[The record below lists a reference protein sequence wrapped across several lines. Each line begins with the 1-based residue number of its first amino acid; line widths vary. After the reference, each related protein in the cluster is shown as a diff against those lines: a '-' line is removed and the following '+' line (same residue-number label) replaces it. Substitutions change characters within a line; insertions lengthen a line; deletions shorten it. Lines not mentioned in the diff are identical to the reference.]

1 VPRVSRRRTI
11 AAPPD
16 EVWALV
22 SDPYNLP
29 RWWPRTL
36 RVENVERTKAGKR
49 SQWTKVLQTA
59 DGRAVRADYR
69 CVSSAE
75 NERFI
80 WEHQV
85 EDTPF
90 ARHLKSSALE
100 IGLRPEEGGTE
111 VTLTSRQALRGLS
124 RLGSPMMSRGQAAIL
139 EQALDGLERAL
150 APEGDAPG

>member
-1 VPRVSRRRTI
+1 LPKVTRRRTI
-11 AAPPD
+11 DAPVGD
-16 EVWALV
+16 VWELI

-69 CVSSAE
+69 CTSSAE
-75 NERFI
+75 NERYI
-80 WEHQV
+80 WEHQI

-90 ARHLKSSALE
+90 ARHLKSSVVE
-100 IGLRPEEGGTE
+100 IGLRPVDGGTE
-111 VTLTSRQALRGLS
+111 VSLTARQALRGLS
-124 RLGSPMMSRGQAAIL
+124 RLGSPMMSRGQGAIL
-139 EQALDGLERAL
+139 EEALEGLERAL
-150 APEGDAPG
+150 VPAGDSPG